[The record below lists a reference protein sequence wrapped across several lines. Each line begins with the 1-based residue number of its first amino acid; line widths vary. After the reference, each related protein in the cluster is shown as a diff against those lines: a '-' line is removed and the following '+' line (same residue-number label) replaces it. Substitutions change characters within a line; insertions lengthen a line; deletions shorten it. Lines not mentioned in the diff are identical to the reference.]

1 MVPPSRNR
9 PDAFCSKLIQIQPPV
24 NNNLRRFDIHDM
36 QKIFIA
42 NLSIIDHQQSWKYEE
57 GPWKGPGP
65 RSADSR

>member
-1 MVPPSRNR
+1 
-9 PDAFCSKLIQIQPPV
+9 LIQIQPPV
-24 NNNLRRFDIHDM
+24 NNILRHFDIHDM